1 MTTKTGEADPPKQ
14 SNGFKDILDKWK
26 SADKSADQT
35 PFAAIVPK
43 RQKSV
48 ISTKNKEAIKE
59 YRKDFANFRNRKSGR
74 GLGTTSGKPTQL
86 KDVFGIKLG
95 DDLSSFV
102 PPVYEKSD
110 SEVKLIKDA
119 IQHNFF
125 FDDLTPGELDI
136 FINAFQPLEMTKGM
150 AIIYQGED
158 GDYFYIVSEGKVTFE
173 MDKEYVGEA
182 GPGHSFGELAL
193 LYVCPRAATVYAA
206 SDPTKLFR
214 VDQKTFRGLLQKQTK
229 KMEADKLKLLEG
241 IDFLKDMDEADLKRL
256 GRAMMPRTFKEND
269 LLVKKGEEGNA
280 LYIVKEGEL
289 LITDISVGSNEFP
302 DVSLKPGD
310 YFGERALA
318 TDEPRAANVTAKTN
332 GVVFAID
339 RKTFEKVLGK
349 FSRLIIKAQDKR
361 LLVS

>member
-1 MTTKTGEADPPKQ
+1 M
-14 SNGFKDILDKWK
+14 
-26 SADKSADQT
+26 
-35 PFAAIVPK
+35 
-43 RQKSV
+43 
-48 ISTKNKEAIKE
+48 
-59 YRKDFANFRNRKSGR
+59 
-74 GLGTTSGKPTQL
+74 
-86 KDVFGIKLG
+86 
-95 DDLSSFV
+95 
-102 PPVYEKSD
+102 
-110 SEVKLIKDA
+110 
-119 IQHNFF
+119 
-125 FDDLTPGELDI
+125 
-136 FINAFQPLEMTKGM
+136 
-150 AIIYQGED
+150 
-158 GDYFYIVSEGKVTFE
+158 
-173 MDKEYVGEA
+173 
-182 GPGHSFGELAL
+182 
-193 LYVCPRAATVYAA
+193 YAA